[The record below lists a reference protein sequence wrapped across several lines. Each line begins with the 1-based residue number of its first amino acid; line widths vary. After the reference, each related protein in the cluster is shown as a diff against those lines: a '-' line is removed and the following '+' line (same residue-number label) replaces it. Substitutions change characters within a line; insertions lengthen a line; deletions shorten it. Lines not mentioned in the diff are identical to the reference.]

1 MSNESPA
8 TRPRRSGGGPPRG
21 PRSGGPSRGPRGGGQ
36 RGGGVYSGGKTG
48 PRRFDTEPK
57 RSKVYTS
64 EMFIYKENLDEK
76 KPTERK
82 MRSRRKRPSSDD

>member
-1 MSNESPA
+1 M
-8 TRPRRSGGGPPRG
+8 
-21 PRSGGPSRGPRGGGQ
+21 
-36 RGGGVYSGGKTG
+36 YSGGKTG

-82 MRSRRKRPSSDD
+82 MRSRRKRPSADE